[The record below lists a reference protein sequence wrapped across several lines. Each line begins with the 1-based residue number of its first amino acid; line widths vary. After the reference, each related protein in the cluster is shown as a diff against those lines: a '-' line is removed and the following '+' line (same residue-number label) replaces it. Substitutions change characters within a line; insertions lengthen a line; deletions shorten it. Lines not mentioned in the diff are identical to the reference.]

1 MNDQTPQ
8 PGMQAP
14 LSDPVDPG
22 SDEALSAYLHG
33 ELDEAG
39 VAAFEARLASQPAL
53 AAQLD
58 ALAEALVVMSAAD
71 EVALPDNFAASLGAR
86 LSAEREVASL
96 EVVRARRER
105 RTRWSVGLSAA
116 AVVALAAVASVQV
129 LRAPTDEGTRVAVKD
144 SAPESV
150 ALEAA
155 PHAMQA
161 PSTDDLF
168 DAAAGANE
176 ATAQDDVAGDGAGA
190 YGGSTSD
197 FEDQAPTISHAR
209 MRGSVVIADDGLSL
223 DEDAALLDHFQS
235 VPEGH
240 EVRGAPA
247 DEASEIAARNVE
259 TLREAGPF
267 ASGVRPDSCLDSVS
281 DAGKGPRPIMRVERL
296 EWRGEQTLAYLV
308 ATIGE
313 GSTNLDRFELH
324 VVASQDCT
332 VRQLLTWD

>member
-39 VAAFEARLASQPAL
+39 VTAFEARLASEPDL
-53 AAQLD
+53 AEQLD
-58 ALAEALVVMSAAD
+58 ALAEALVLMSAAD
-71 EVALPDNFAASLGAR
+71 EVALPDDFAASLGAR

-96 EVVRARRER
+96 DVVRARREW

-116 AVVALAAVASVQV
+116 AVIALAAVASVQV
-129 LRAPTDEGTRVAVKD
+129 LRAPTEDGTRVAVKD
-144 SAPESV
+144 SASESV
-150 ALEAA
+150 ALESA
-155 PHAMQA
+155 PHAMEA
-161 PSTDDLF
+161 PDGDMSTDM
-168 DAAAGANE
+168 AAGANE

-190 YGGSTSD
+190 YGGPTGD
-197 FEDQAPTISHAR
+197 FDDQAPAISHAR

-223 DEDAALLDHFQS
+223 DQDAALLDHFRG

-240 EVRGAPA
+240 EVRGTPA
-247 DEASEIAARNVE
+247 DEAYEIAARNVE

-267 ASGVRPDSCLDSVS
+267 ASGVRPDNCLDSVS
-281 DAGKGPRPIMRVERL
+281 GAGKGPRPIVRVERL
-296 EWRGEQTLAYLV
+296 EWRGEEALAYLV
-308 ATIGE
+308 ATTGE

-324 VVASQDCT
+324 VAAGKDCG
-332 VRQLLTWD
+332 VRRLLTWD